1 MAMTANRSM
10 LGDGVVNC
18 GGRVV
23 FLLPLSRLV
32 SGNLPC
38 HEVVAD
44 CSKLWWMIAVLET
57 LWYFFLDLSWT
68 PKSQDRSTR
77 LVLRNELLAPGS
89 VLATEGLRGS
99 RFRRFGGKMCYL
111 SGPSMGLVD
120 CCPGHSDWSQKITHW
135 SMAEISLSLS
145 QAQYFQKD
153 TRPCLVLFL

>member
-1 MAMTANRSM
+1 MNFQPLDDANCWNRIMAMTANRSM

-57 LWYFFLDLSWT
+57 L
-68 PKSQDRSTR
+68 
-77 LVLRNELLAPGS
+77 
-89 VLATEGLRGS
+89 
-99 RFRRFGGKMCYL
+99 
-111 SGPSMGLVD
+111 
-120 CCPGHSDWSQKITHW
+120 
-135 SMAEISLSLS
+135 
-145 QAQYFQKD
+145 
-153 TRPCLVLFL
+153 